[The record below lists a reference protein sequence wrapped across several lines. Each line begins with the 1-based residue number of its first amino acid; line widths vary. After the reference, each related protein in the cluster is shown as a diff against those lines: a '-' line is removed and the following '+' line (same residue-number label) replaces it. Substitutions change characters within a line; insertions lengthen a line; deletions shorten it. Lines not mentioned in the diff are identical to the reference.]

1 MREGSY
7 VLLKAFQQL
16 CAPPGMKVSTGWQ
29 PSLYIQ
35 DFQHGGTTIEGLAS
49 DVDIRA
55 GKEILGFPWKSRVTD
70 DQISE
75 DRFLGCGK
83 DPKSGVA
90 CGYAKHG
97 LWLAEKKLEFL
108 GSDADDQRSWL
119 PSWLRH
125 RVVETGDAEKDY
137 WSAWVHGLPKY
148 EDYEQLGLPLTTP
161 AAELAKLKGLPKF
174 GGVPQW
180 TEDMQEVLKKEL
192 DFYNS
197 HRESRPEI
205 SWKDALWGLMAAFTR
220 SFDCG
225 GGGHMTMAPVGD
237 MVNHSST
244 PNVVYYCERDLL
256 KFTTR
261 RPIKAG
267 DELLVSYHPP
277 KDGSVTLLSQYGIL
291 DEESDR
297 GRWTSDDCKELQD
310 AHLDQSSSLLLQKAA
325 KLIDANCQ
333 AKPRSSSRGPEL
345 VQASAV
351 GVVEAL
357 AVAPSRRRRLLKLR
371 DFL

>member
-1 MREGSY
+1 M
-7 VLLKAFQQL
+7 
-16 CAPPGMKVSTGWQ
+16 
-29 PSLYIQ
+29 Q
-35 DFQHGGTTIEGLAS
+35 D
-49 DVDIRA
+49 
-55 GKEILGFPWKSRVTD
+55 
-70 DQISE
+70 
-75 DRFLGCGK
+75 
-83 DPKSGVA
+83 
-90 CGYAKHG
+90 
-97 LWLAEKKLEFL
+97 
-108 GSDADDQRSWL
+108 
-119 PSWLRH
+119 
-125 RVVETGDAEKDY
+125 
-137 WSAWVHGLPKY
+137 
-148 EDYEQLGLPLTTP
+148 
-161 AAELAKLKGLPKF
+161 
-174 GGVPQW
+174 
-180 TEDMQEVLKKEL
+180 VLKKEL

-277 KDGSVTLLSQYGIL
+277 KDGSATLLSQYGIL

-310 AHLDQSSSLLLQKAA
+310 AHLDQSSSLFLQKAA
-325 KLIDANCQ
+325 KLIDANCP
-333 AKPRSSSRGPEL
+333 AKP
-345 VQASAV
+345 
-351 GVVEAL
+351 
-357 AVAPSRRRRLLKLR
+357 
-371 DFL
+371 